1 MDNTDQAL
9 LPRFSAELVAT
20 ALKDT
25 PVVMVTGP
33 RQCGKTTL
41 VRDLVARNRE
51 FITMDDDTVLAA
63 ARSDPTGLVRALDRT
78 TIDEVQ
84 RVPDL
89 LRAIKKS
96 VDEDRRAG
104 RRGWWVIP
112 ASSFPV
118 TSSREN
124 LRMCNRCAS
133 NAHYS
138 HLSVNLT
145 FSVG

>member
-1 MDNTDQAL
+1 
-9 LPRFSAELVAT
+9 
-20 ALKDT
+20 
-25 PVVMVTGP
+25 
-33 RQCGKTTL
+33 
-41 VRDLVARNRE
+41 
-51 FITMDDDTVLAA
+51 VLAA

-84 RVPDL
+84 RVPGL
-89 LRAIKKS
+89 FRAIKKS

-124 LRMCNRCAS
+124 LRMFNRCAS
-133 NAHYS
+133 HAHYS
-138 HLSVNLT
+138 HLSVTLT
-145 FSVG
+145 FQLDRFNARWLLLAQSPLRLM

>member
-25 PVVMVTGP
+25 PVVMVTG
-33 RQCGKTTL
+33 R
-41 VRDLVARNRE
+41 AN
-51 FITMDDDTVLAA
+51 A
-63 ARSDPTGLVRALDRT
+63 ARQHWYAIWLRVIANSSPWTTTRCWLRHAAIPGLVRALDRT

-96 VDEDRRAG
+96 LDEDRRAG

-138 HLSVNLT
+138 HFSVNLT
-145 FSVG
+145 FSV